1 MALQAVLSAFRQLVL
16 DGVELP
22 EAASER
28 ARLFRELFP
37 DLSDLEVQDLAKVS
51 PSRLGIYTTSVFS
64 AEASILKNAFPL
76 TLASIESS
84 WPPEWGEYSGRALA
98 QRIHKVAPWR
108 GIHSMSLGESLI
120 AFVDQEL
127 APRAPGC
134 PWLREAVTLEQAM
147 LEIRRAPNEPIAP
160 QGEAELDRFS
170 ALKVSELLEQE
181 AYVPVLVREV
191 SLSWDLLKARRAL
204 LEGGVLLEP
213 ERRPQLV
220 LGARPKEYGVQF
232 VALPREG
239 CTILIENR
247 GKRAVLSL
255 LAEAFLASSVEQ
267 GTSEEEVFR
276 TFYASLRS
284 LVAAGALVLGP
295 FDSTEA
301 HFTDPQ

>member
-37 DLSDLEVQDLAKVS
+37 DLSDPEVDDLAKVS

-76 TLASIESS
+76 TLAAIESS

-295 FDSTEA
+295 FDTAEA
-301 HFTDPQ
+301 RLMNPQ